1 MAQYNHNHIPSVKI
15 NHQIRA
21 AQLRVIGPQGENF
34 GVLSL
39 QEALTKAEELGFDLI
54 EISPKALPPVA
65 KITDYGKFQYDEN
78 KKQKQAKAHAKNVEV
93 KSLQVKIGTGDHD
106 LALKA
111 KKASEWLGEGHRIKL
126 DLFLTGRTKFLDID
140 FLKDRMER
148 LLKLITVNFRIADP
162 AKKSPKGLS
171 ITIEKD

>member
-1 MAQYNHNHIPSVKI
+1 MAQYSNTPSVRI

-21 AQLRVIGPQGENF
+21 SELRIIGPHGENF
-34 GVLSL
+34 GVMTLE
-39 QEALTKAEELGFDLI
+39 EALRKASELELDLI
-54 EISPKALPPVA
+54 EISPKANPPVA

-111 KKASEWLGEGHRIKL
+111 KKASEWLAEGHRIRL
-126 DLFLTGRTKFLDID
+126 DLFLTGRTKYLEEN
-140 FLKDRMER
+140 FLKDRMDR
-148 LLKLITVNFRIADP
+148 LLKLITTDFRIADP

-171 ITIEKD
+171 VTIEKA